1 MIDTEP
7 SCKQC
12 GKQRGKKE
20 DVYAVGGN
28 FICYSCLTKQKEQ
41 EERVAVAAVIEQL
54 KEAIPEKPLYE
65 YSGESLETLKMMLE
79 KARIT
84 ITNQLMQET
93 PPDRVKPRSFY
104 ECKSLEAL
112 KILLEKE
119 QVRKKRLE
127 TEKSRAAML
136 QEALKRS
143 QQASEAIKA
152 MQNILASSLGQSHA
166 SIYGINIES
175 YTKKQY
181 KQRNPKGV
189 IEYFEQV
196 LSSSDYPSDFPRTFH
211 LDYNPET
218 GMLIV
223 DYSLPNISVMPK
235 MREVKYVKS
244 KEELMDV
251 PLAESTVNELYDS
264 VVYQIAL
271 RTLHELFES
280 DVESVIETVTLN
292 GWVESIDKSTGKNVN
307 RCIISIQTN
316 RQEFSQIDLA
326 RVDPKACFK
335 KLKGIGSSALHSWTA
350 IAPIVNVNRE
360 DKRFV
365 QGYEV
370 AKDLEESFNLA
381 GMPWEDFEHLVRE
394 LFDKEFSQDGGGV
407 NITRTSRDGGI
418 DAIAFDP
425 DPIRG
430 GKIAIQAKC
439 YTNTVGVDAVRD
451 LYGTVINEGANKGIL
466 VTTSDYGAD
475 AYEFAKGKPLTLMNG
490 SNLLYLLE
498 KHGYKAKIDLK
509 AAKETKSTRESTK
522 Q

>member
-1 MIDTEP
+1 MIKNVNFFSTY
-7 SCKQC
+7 CKLC
-12 GKQRGKKE
+12 GKNK
-20 DVYAVGGN
+20 DVYAVGGE
-28 FICYSCLTKQKEQ
+28 FVCYSCLTKPKER
-41 EERVAVAAVIEQL
+41 EERADRVAVIQ
-54 KEAIPEKPLYE
+54 
-65 YSGESLETLKMMLE
+65 
-79 KARIT
+79 
-84 ITNQLMQET
+84 QLMKEI
-93 PPDRVKPRSFY
+93 PPDKVKPRPFY
-104 ECKSLEAL
+104 EVQSLATLRIWL
-112 KILLEKE
+112 KMEHA
-119 QVRKKRLE
+119 KRGH
-127 TEKSRAAML
+127 SPML
-136 QEALKRS
+136 QESFECS
-143 QQASEAIKA
+143 QLASEAITA
-152 MQNILASSLGQSHA
+152 MENILASSLGRSPA
-166 SIYGINIES
+166 SN
-175 YTKKQY
+175 
-181 KQRNPKGV
+181 KQRGTKYYMKLRYTLKESEAV
-189 IEYFEQV
+189 SEYFKHA
-196 LSSSDYPSDFPRTFH
+196 LSSSDYPSDFPRTFQI
-211 LDYNPET
+211 DYNPET
-218 GMLIV
+218 CMLIV
-223 DYSLPNISVMPK
+223 DYSLPNINLMPK
-235 MREVKYVKS
+235 IREVKYVKS
-244 KEELMDV
+244 KNELVEV
-251 PLAESTVNELYDS
+251 PLAESTVNKMYDS
-264 VVYQIAL
+264 VVYQITL

-280 DVESVIETVTLN
+280 DVDSVIEAIILN
-292 GWVESIDKSTGKNVN
+292 GWVESIDTATGKNVN

-350 IAPIVNVNRE
+350 IAPIVNINRE

-365 QGYEV
+365 QAYEV
-370 AKDLEESFNLA
+370 ANDLEESFNLA

-394 LFDKEFSQDGGGV
+394 LFEKEFSQDGGGV

-509 AAKETKSTRESTK
+509 AAKQTKSNRESTK

>member
-1 MIDTEP
+1 MFIDRNM
-7 SCKQC
+7 C
-12 GKQRGKKE
+12 GGCIAR
-20 DVYAVGGN
+20 
-28 FICYSCLTKQKEQ
+28 LTKEREEKEKITKQ
-41 EERVAVAAVIEQL
+41 LEERE
-54 KEAIPEKPLYE
+54 
-65 YSGESLETLKMMLE
+65 
-79 KARIT
+79 R
-84 ITNQLMQET
+84 
-93 PPDRVKPRSFY
+93 
-104 ECKSLEAL
+104 
-112 KILLEKE
+112 
-119 QVRKKRLE
+119 VRKKRLG
-127 TEKSRAAML
+127 TEEGRASMV
-136 QEALKRS
+136 QEASR
-143 QQASEAIKA
+143 QASVEVEVMK
-152 MQNILASSLGQSHA
+152 NILVSSLGGGTVSNKQKDAVTDIKIKKGYEGKDSK
-166 SIYGINIES
+166 GI
-175 YTKKQY
+175 
-181 KQRNPKGV
+181 
-189 IEYFEQV
+189 IEYFEHV
-196 LSSSDYPSDFPRTFH
+196 LSSSNYPNDFPRTFH

-223 DYSLPNISVMPK
+223 NYSLPNINLMPRIK
-235 MREVKYVKS
+235 EVKYVKS
-244 KEELMDV
+244 KNELVEV
-251 PLAESTVNELYDS
+251 PLVESTVNKMYDS
-264 VVYQIAL
+264 VVYQITL

-280 DVESVIETVTLN
+280 DVDSMIEAIVLN
-292 GWVESIDKSTGKNVN
+292 GWVESIDTATGKNVN

-326 RVDPKACFK
+326 KVDPKACFK

-350 IAPIVNVNRE
+350 IAPIVNINRE

-394 LFDKEFSQDGGGV
+394 LFEKEFSQDGGGV

-475 AYEFAKGKPLTLMNG
+475 AYEFAKGKPITLMNG

-509 AAKETKSTRESTK
+509 AAKQTKSTRESTK

>member
-1 MIDTEP
+1 MTAIEHVNYYKT
-7 SCKQC
+7 SCEWC
-12 GKQRGKKE
+12 GKNQ
-20 DVYAVGGN
+20 DVYAVGGE
-28 FICYSCLTKQKEQ
+28 FVCYACLTKKENP
-41 EERVAVAAVIEQL
+41 EKDAVIRQL
-54 KEAIPEKPLYE
+54 MEETPSDRVKLY
-65 YSGESLETLKMMLE
+65 YDYKGESLETLKMMLE
-79 KARIT
+79 IAKIT
-84 ITNQLMQET
+84 QQLMQET
-93 PPDRVKPRSFY
+93 PPDKVKPWQFY
-104 ECKSLEAL
+104 ERKSLEAL
-112 KILLEKE
+112 QIMLVKE
-119 QVRKKRLE
+119 QARKKRLE
-127 TEKSRAAML
+127 TEEDRAARL
-136 QEALKRS
+136 HEALKRS
-143 QQASEAIKA
+143 EQASQTIKA
-152 MQNILASSLGQSHA
+152 MENILVLSLGRGTVSNKQKNA
-166 SIYGINIES
+166 VIDIKIKKGYEGKDFKGI
-175 YTKKQY
+175 
-181 KQRNPKGV
+181 
-189 IEYFEQV
+189 IEYFKHA
-196 LSSSDYPSDFPRTFH
+196 LSSSDYPSDFPRTFQI
-211 LDYNPET
+211 DYNPET
-218 GMLIV
+218 SMLIV
-223 DYSLPNISVMPK
+223 NYSLPNINVMPK
-235 MREVKYVKS
+235 IKEVKYVKS
-244 KEELMDV
+244 KNDLLEV

-264 VVYQIAL
+264 VVYQITL

-280 DVESVIETVTLN
+280 DVYNMIEAIILN
-292 GWVESIDKSTGKNVN
+292 GWVESIDTAIGKNVN

-350 IAPIVNVNRE
+350 IAPIVIINRE

-466 VTTSDYGAD
+466 VTTSDYGPE

-509 AAKETKSTRESTK
+509 AAKEIKSTRESTK
-522 Q
+522 